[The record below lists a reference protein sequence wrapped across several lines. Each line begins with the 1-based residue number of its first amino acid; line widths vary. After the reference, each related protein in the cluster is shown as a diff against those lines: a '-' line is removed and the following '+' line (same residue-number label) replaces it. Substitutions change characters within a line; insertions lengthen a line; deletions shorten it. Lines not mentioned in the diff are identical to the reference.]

1 MVAAV
6 MISVVPNL
14 YCHRIEPP
22 PRLIIVQEKIL
33 DNGDARIYDKTC
45 VFRRFV

>member
-1 MVAAV
+1 MPKANC
-6 MISVVPNL
+6 SQL
-14 YCHRIEPP
+14 HL
-22 PRLIIVQEKIL
+22 RLIIVQEKIL

>member
-1 MVAAV
+1 VK
-6 MISVVPNL
+6 ISVIPDL
-14 YCHRIEPP
+14 YCHCAEPP

-33 DNGDARIYDKTC
+33 DNGDARIYDKTS

>member
-1 MVAAV
+1 M
-6 MISVVPNL
+6 
-14 YCHRIEPP
+14 EPP

-33 DNGDARIYDKTC
+33 DNGGYRIYDKTS

>member
-1 MVAAV
+1 M
-6 MISVVPNL
+6 
-14 YCHRIEPP
+14 EPP

-33 DNGDARIYDKTC
+33 DNGGSRIYDKTC

>member
-1 MVAAV
+1 MATAV
-6 MISVVPNL
+6 IISAVPNL
-14 YCHRIEPP
+14 YCHCVEPP

-33 DNGDARIYDKTC
+33 DNGAARIYDKTC